1 MYDTQR
7 RLVEVFTSFAQN
19 NEDVMLWR
27 ALKSVER
34 GFYIDI
40 GANDPVE
47 DSVTKAFYD
56 RGWHGINIEP
66 LSTHLVD
73 LATQRPRDI
82 NLQCAAGSE
91 HGVIDLWEPEV
102 RGWATADVATARL
115 HANAGIKG
123 KHHSVAIRTLASIC
137 EEHCTGDIHFLKVDV
152 EGFEESVLRG
162 ANFDKFR
169 PWVVVVEATKPNSS
183 IEIHSQ
189 WEHLLLEGR
198 YLFAYA
204 DGLNRFYVAREHR
217 ELLAAFAY
225 PPNVFDNYVTFHQQQ
240 SQESVNKLQANLDTA
255 LTTANEQAQVLH
267 RICTSVSWKIMSPLW
282 WCESRIVR
290 YFQNRKRILNDAL
303 QISQIPLD
311 AVVNRASL
319 LDESGNV
326 ISAAEVGQAVVL
338 QAQVAAKVALDPLR
352 VGYEVKNQQGQVV
365 YSTHT
370 ADSHQSLSNVNAG
383 SEHVFEISFNTKLP
397 AGEYMVKTILS
408 SPETHRIINY
418 ESRHS
423 HLPFTIVSAP
433 QSRFVGSDKLV
444 PTTK

>member
-1 MYDTQR
+1 
-7 RLVEVFTSFAQN
+7 
-19 NEDVMLWR
+19 MLWR
-27 ALKSVER
+27 ALKTVER

-56 RGWHGINIEP
+56 RGWHGINVEP
-66 LSTHLVD
+66 LSSHLVD
-73 LATQRPRDI
+73 LEAQRPRDI
-82 NLQCAAGSE
+82 NVQCAAGSE

-102 RGWATADVATARL
+102 RGWATADTATARL

-123 KHHSVAIRTLASIC
+123 KHHTVTIRTLASIC

-189 WEHLLLEGR
+189 WEHLLLDGR

-204 DGLNRFYVAREHR
+204 DGLNRFYVALEHR
-217 ELLAAFAY
+217 ELLASFVY
-225 PPNVFDNYVTFHQQQ
+225 PPNVFDDYVTFHQKK
-240 SQESVNKLQANLDTA
+240 SQESVHKLQTNLDKA

-267 RICTSVSWKIMSPLW
+267 RIRTSLSWKIMSPFW
-282 WCESRIVR
+282 WCESQIVR
-290 YFQNRKRILNDAL
+290 YLQNRKRVRNDAI
-303 QISQIPLD
+303 QKSQAPVD

-319 LDESGNV
+319 LDEAGKV
-326 ISAAEVGQAVVL
+326 IVVVEVGQAALL
-338 QAQVAAKVALDPLR
+338 QAQVVAKVALDQLV
-352 VGYEVKNQQGQVV
+352 VGYEIKNQQGQVV
-365 YSTHT
+365 YSTNT
-370 ADSHQSLSNVNAG
+370 ADSQQSLSSVNAG
-383 SEHVFEISFNTKLP
+383 TEHVFEVSVNTKLP
-397 AGEYMVKTILS
+397 AGEYIVQIILS
-408 SPETHRIINY
+408 GAETHFVINY
-418 ESRHS
+418 ECRHPN
-423 HLPFTIVSAP
+423 LPLTIVTSP
-433 QSRFVGSDKLV
+433 QSHFVGSGRLI